1 MSLVNDML
9 RDLEERR
16 AGPEER
22 LRLSG
27 MHAVDEVA
35 ASRRE
40 RYERIRRGSIW
51 FAAVVLIAV
60 LVGLMLGRLV
70 RGPVQPLPLPVSEP
84 AVVAAPVP
92 APAQVLDV
100 LPQHDGRR
108 FVLQLLLDR
117 SVSYRRVEESGA
129 VSLLLTDVELA
140 GETQSGRVQRDG
152 RSLSWRVENRNGAV
166 QVLLVGLS
174 GEIEASDRLERA
186 GDRWQ
191 LWVEVPLAEAHGQES
206 AEPLSLPIAEPVQ
219 EQEAQVPE
227 WMSRPVPAREP
238 AVAVEPVVAP
248 VTPAPAP
255 AAPRNPDLR
264 ISSHVPDA
272 LSLAR
277 QALQDGDHS
286 RAIREFQ
293 ALQRARPADPE
304 ITRWLAR
311 AYLAAGE
318 LQQLQDWVTPRLAAN
333 PHDSELRMLL
343 ARGQLQRGEKAAAV
357 ATLEQHAPPLARDSA
372 YHALL
377 AALYQQ
383 DSDWQ
388 RSANLYQQLV
398 ALRPSQAT
406 WQLGLGVALEQLGR
420 DADAARHYRMALQGI
435 GLDEASRR
443 FASERAMALG
453 GRR

>member
-9 RDLEERR
+9 RDLETRR

-22 LRLSG
+22 LPLSG
-27 MHAVDEVA
+27 LHAVDEVA

-60 LVGLMLGRLV
+60 LVGVMLGRLV
-70 RGPVQPLPLPVSEP
+70 RGPAQPLALPVAEP
-84 AVVAAPVP
+84 AAVVVP
-92 APAQVLDV
+92 APAQVLEV

-117 SVSYRRVEESGA
+117 SVSYRRLEESGA
-129 VSLLLTDVELA
+129 VSLLLSDVELP
-140 GETQSGRVQRDG
+140 GDPQTGRVQRDG
-152 RSLSWRVENRNGAV
+152 RSLSWRVENRGGAV

-191 LWVEVPLAEAHGQES
+191 LWVEVPMVEAPDQDGI
-206 AEPLSLPIAEPVQ
+206 EPLSLPTAEPAQ
-219 EQEAQVPE
+219 EPEALVPE
-227 WMSRPVPAREP
+227 WMNRQVPARD
-238 AVAVEPVVAP
+238 AVAVAEPMAP
-248 VTPAPAP
+248 IATPAP

-277 QALQDGDHS
+277 QALQDGDHL
-286 RAIREFQ
+286 RAIREFE
-293 ALQRARPADPE
+293 ALQRSRPADPE
-304 ITRWLAR
+304 ISRWLAR
-311 AYLAAGE
+311 AYLAGGE
-318 LQQLQDWVTPRLAAN
+318 MQRLKEWATPQLTAN

-343 ARGQLQRGEKAAAV
+343 ARGLLQLGEKAAAI
-357 ATLEQHAPPLARDSA
+357 ATLEQNAPPLARDSA

-383 DSDWQ
+383 DGDWQ
-388 RSANLYQQLV
+388 RSASLYQRLV

-406 WQLGLGVALEQLGR
+406 WQLGLAIALEQLGR
-420 DADAARHYRMALQGI
+420 DSDAARHYRMALQGS
-435 GLDEASRR
+435 GLDEATQR
-443 FASERAMALG
+443 FAGERAAALG

>member
-84 AVVAAPVP
+84 AVVAAPAIV
-92 APAQVLDV
+92 PAQVLEV

-129 VSLLLTDVELA
+129 VSLLLSDVELA
-140 GETQSGRVQRDG
+140 GETQSGRVQREG

-191 LWVEVPLAEAHGQES
+191 LWVEVPLAEAYVQENL
-206 AEPLSLPIAEPVQ
+206 EPLSLPAAEPVQ
-219 EQEAQVPE
+219 EPEAQVPA
-227 WMSRPVPAREP
+227 WMSRPVPPSEP
-238 AVAVEPVVAP
+238 AVAVEPT
-248 VTPAPAP
+248 TPALAP

-272 LSLAR
+272 QSLAR
-277 QALQDGDHS
+277 QALQDGDHAL
-286 RAIREFQ
+286 AIREFE
-293 ALQRARPADPE
+293 ALQRSRPADPE

-318 LQQLQDWVTPRLAAN
+318 LQQLETWGMPRLVAN
-333 PHDSELRMLL
+333 PQDSELRMLL
-343 ARGQLQRGEKAAAV
+343 ARGQLQRGEKAAAI
-357 ATLEQHAPPLARDSA
+357 ATLEQNAPPLARDSA

-388 RSANLYQQLV
+388 RSASLYQQLV

-406 WQLGLGVALEQLGR
+406 WQLGLGIALEQLGR
-420 DADAARHYRMALQGI
+420 DTDAARHYRMALQGI

-443 FASERAMALG
+443 FASERATALG